1 MTFKKFVFAFAAAT
15 MVAGAAQAQSS
26 TAFSL
31 DLGST
36 GIGAYLSHRV
46 ASNVSARV
54 GLHYLKGSF
63 DDTVN
68 AVDYEVTLKLL
79 NVDLL
84 ADWYPI
90 ADSSFHLTGGAIY
103 DGNEAHYRNKPVSNG
118 VFTINGS
125 QYSAAQFGVLNGGAE
140 FRKLAPYVGIGWG
153 DALAG
158 APGWHFTSDIG
169 AFYQG
174 RGNVTLASTGCVG
187 NAVVCQALARD
198 VAAER
203 SRLEADNATPRFF
216 PVLRAGVSYRF

>member
-1 MTFKKFVFAFAAAT
+1 MSLNKFAVAVALAST
-15 MVAGAAQAQSS
+15 VAGAAQAQSS

-31 DLGST
+31 DLGTT
-36 GIGAYLSHRV
+36 GIGGYLSHRV
-46 ASNVSARV
+46 ASNVSGRV
-54 GLHYLKGSF
+54 GLHYLKTSF
-63 DDTVN
+63 SDTVN
-68 AVDYEVTLKLL
+68 AIDYDIDLKLL

-103 DGNEAHYRNKPVSNG
+103 DGNEFHYRNRPVNNG
-118 VFTINGS
+118 VITINGS
-125 QYSAAQFGVLNGGAE
+125 QYAAAQFGVLNGGVE
-140 FRKLAPYVGIGWG
+140 FRKLAPYIGIGWG

-174 RGNVTLASTGCVG
+174 RGSVTLSSTGCTG
-187 NAVVCQALARD
+187 STLMCQALARD

-203 SRLEADNATPRFF
+203 SRLEDDNTAPRFF